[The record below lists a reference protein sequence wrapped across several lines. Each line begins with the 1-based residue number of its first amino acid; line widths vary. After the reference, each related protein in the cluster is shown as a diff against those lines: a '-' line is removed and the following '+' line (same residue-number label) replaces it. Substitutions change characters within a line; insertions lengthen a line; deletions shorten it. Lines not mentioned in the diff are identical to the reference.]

1 MATDYLSALNVGS
14 GLNTTEIIDSL
25 VQAERTPRENMIN
38 TAKEEKTVSISAL
51 GTVKTEL
58 SGLNASLDVVG
69 SVSGL
74 AAIQSGNSVQ
84 VEITDSNLA
93 SAFSHQIEV
102 DSLATAQ
109 SLVFSGFTSREQ
121 TLGAGSL
128 TLSFGAWDADT
139 GVFTAD
145 TDQSDSVITIADG
158 QDSLAEIMEAINA
171 ADIGATASIIDTG
184 DGNFNLMLRSD
195 TGASN
200 ALRVTASETTSGS
213 GLAGLDYTSY
223 DATKEVVAAS
233 DASFTLDGVAV
244 TRQTNDIDDL
254 FAGMSVTLSR
264 TTLSAQTIGA
274 RWDSPTAL
282 AAMNVLVE
290 NVNGFRATLTELSR
304 RGSNGVEGGPLAGD
318 PLARSI
324 LNRVRS
330 FTTQPIEGY
339 GEDPV
344 YLANFGLK
352 TERDGTITFDE
363 DIFRAAFEADPSS
376 FNAIIK
382 NSITTSEPGITASVF
397 GNDWTGGSYTMAIDN
412 NGDATID
419 DQDMTL
425 TSGVYRMDEGEANG
439 LRLDVPDGVTSATI
453 YMGRSMVSKLQQYI
467 GVMLERNNDIDNVI
481 DRYNS
486 DISDYDDKLS
496 ALDDRMASVRERYVT
511 QFSAME
517 SLVASLKKTEEG
529 LSNMMD
535 SWRGMMNN

>member
-254 FAGMSVTLSR
+254 FAGISVTLSR

-363 DIFRAAFEADPSS
+363 DIFTAAFEADPSS

-481 DRYNS
+481 DRYKS

>member
-25 VQAERTPRENMIN
+25 VQAERAPRESMIN

-51 GTVKTEL
+51 GQVKTEL
-58 SGLNASLDVVG
+58 SGLNTSLDVIG

-74 AAIQSGNSVQ
+74 AEIQSGTSVQ
-84 VEITDSNLA
+84 VAITDSNLA
-93 SAFSHQIEV
+93 TAFRHQIEV
-102 DSLATAQ
+102 DNLATAQ
-109 SLVFSGFTSREQ
+109 TLVFSGFTSREQ
-121 TLGAGSL
+121 ALGAGSL
-128 TLSFGAWDADT
+128 TFSVGAWNADT

-145 TDQSDSVITIADG
+145 PDQSDSTISITDG
-158 QDSLAEIMEAINA
+158 QDSLAEIMAAINS
-171 ADIGATASIIDTG
+171 ADIGARASIIDTG
-184 DGNFNLMLRSD
+184 DGNFNLMLRSE

-200 ALRVTASETTSGS
+200 ALRVTASETTPGS

-233 DASFTLDGVAV
+233 DASFTLDGVTV

-254 FAGMSVTLSR
+254 FAGMNITLSR
-264 TTLSAQTIGA
+264 TTSSAETIGA
-274 RWDSPTAL
+274 RWDSATAL

-290 NVNGFRATLTELSR
+290 SVNGFRATLTELSK
-304 RGSNGVEGGPLAGD
+304 RGSDGVEGGPLAGD

-324 LNRVRS
+324 LSRVRS

-352 TERDGTITFDE
+352 TQLDGTITLDE
-363 DIFRAAFEADPSS
+363 DIFSAAFEADPSS

-397 GNDWTGGSYTMAIDN
+397 GDNWTGGSYALSIDGNGDAAIDN
-412 NGDATID
+412 VA
-419 DQDMTL
+419 MTL
-425 TSGVYRMDEGEANG
+425 SSGEYRISEGDANG

-453 YMGRSMVSKLQQYI
+453 YMGRSMVSQLQQYI
-467 GVMLERNNDIDNVI
+467 DTMLARNNDIDNVI

-496 ALDDRMASVRERYVT
+496 ALDDRMASVRERYVS

>member
-1 MATDYLSALNVGS
+1 MATDYLSALNIGS

-25 VQAERTPRENMIN
+25 VNAERAPREKVIN

-51 GTVKTEL
+51 GQVKTEL
-58 SGLNASLDVVG
+58 SGLNASLDVIG

-74 AAIQSGNSVQ
+74 AEIQSGSSVQ

-93 SAFSHQIEV
+93 TAFRHQIEV
-102 DSLATAQ
+102 DNLAAAQ
-109 SLVFSGFTSREQ
+109 TLVFSGFTSREQ
-121 TLGAGSL
+121 ALGAGSL
-128 TLSFGAWDADT
+128 TISFGAWDADT

-145 TDQSDSVITIADG
+145 PDQSDSAITITDG
-158 QDSLAEIMEAINA
+158 QDSLAEIMAAINS

-184 DGNFNLMLRSD
+184 DGNFNLMLRSE

-200 ALRVTASETTSGS
+200 ALRVTASETTPGS

-233 DASFTLDGVAV
+233 DASFTLDGVTV

-254 FAGMSVTLSR
+254 FAGMKITLSQ
-264 TTLSAQTIGA
+264 TTSSAETIGA
-274 RWDSPTAL
+274 RWDSATAL
-282 AAMNVLVE
+282 AAINVLVE
-290 NVNGFRATLTELSR
+290 SVNGFRTTLTELSQ
-304 RGSNGVEGGPLAGD
+304 RGRDGVEGGPLAGD
-318 PLARSI
+318 PLSRSI
-324 LNRVRS
+324 LSRVRS

-344 YLANFGLK
+344 YLANFGLR
-352 TERDGTITFDE
+352 TELDGSITLDE
-363 DIFRAAFEADPSS
+363 DVFTAAFEADPSS

-382 NSITTSEPGITASVF
+382 NSITTSEPGITVSVV
-397 GNDWTGGSYTMAIDN
+397 GDNWTGGNYALSIDD
-412 NGDATID
+412 NGDAAID
-419 DQDMTL
+419 DDAMTVV
-425 TSGVYRMDEGEANG
+425 SGVYRISEGNANG

-453 YMGRSMVSKLQQYI
+453 YMGRSMVSQLQQYI
-467 GVMLERNNDIDNVI
+467 DTMLARNNDIDNVI

-496 ALDDRMASVRERYVT
+496 ALDNRMTSLRERYVT

-529 LSNMMD
+529 LNNMMD
-535 SWRGMMNN
+535 SWRGMMND